1 MATRSNRT
9 RKWTNHL
16 TRLSSDPGDVIISCP
31 AETERHLARHPET
44 KYWRVIRV
52 GIEWGKKEKKRPD
65 GMPFI
70 IHHYYL
76 LLNERE
82 AKSCDRLCRIMA
94 ARSVCNNK
102 APDIQIS
109 QLNQFDRQNACNISF
124 SLSLSLS
131 APMVYEPSFVRRPIQ
146 QQKNDASIKAN
157 WFNQMYTW
165 I

>member
-124 SLSLSLS
+124 SLSLFLLRWFTSHRSLGD
-131 APMVYEPSFVRRPIQ
+131 PFNNK
-146 QQKNDASIKAN
+146 KNDASIKAN